1 MCEKVYR
8 DRLVAF
14 EDVSQCYNFDEFL
27 RSYRPAAA
35 DKYIK
40 KQFAMDFEVRE
51 CGTGDRVFVRSKR
64 AMGDKTMWN
73 DWKQMYPSLLDRR
86 THQPHAPEV
95 VPPTKDNKAW
105 DEFYDKVVPTLSS
118 FYEGRMRHGIPIPA
132 AEREEMLRFL
142 RARLPPG
149 PPPAWK
155 QWHPEDPDL
164 TPDEDEG
171 RDTPEESS
179 EEEGDE
185 YVPYLHLPENSGGR
199 TCRCGSR
206 THLTTNSHAC
216 PLNPRNQHAESGC
229 PVVTVTGNAGAAE
242 AAATTAGTAT
252 TVPVNAGAAEA
263 AATTASAAATTDGR
277 SVRRRR
283 NTSSGDANAAPPRRR
298 RRRRTTNYLRA
309 NKEVEVLYDGKWW
322 PGRIKFKHRGN
333 NGFAIH
339 YHDEAGCEE
348 ANVSTAR
355 IRPVSD

>member
-1 MCEKVYR
+1 
-8 DRLVAF
+8 
-14 EDVSQCYNFDEFL
+14 
-27 RSYRPAAA
+27 
-35 DKYIK
+35 
-40 KQFAMDFEVRE
+40 
-51 CGTGDRVFVRSKR
+51 
-64 AMGDKTMWN
+64 
-73 DWKQMYPSLLDRR
+73 MYPSLLDRR

-105 DEFYDKVVPTLSS
+105 DELYDKVVPTLSS

-171 RDTPEESS
+171 RDTSEESS

-216 PLNPRNQHAESGC
+216 PLNPRNQDDGEMVSR
-229 PVVTVTGNAGAAE
+229 VVQ
-242 AAATTAGTAT
+242 
-252 TVPVNAGAAEA
+252 
-263 AATTASAAATTDGR
+263 
-277 SVRRRR
+277 
-283 NTSSGDANAAPPRRR
+283 
-298 RRRRTTNYLRA
+298 
-309 NKEVEVLYDGKWW
+309 
-322 PGRIKFKHRGN
+322 
-333 NGFAIH
+333 
-339 YHDEAGCEE
+339 
-348 ANVSTAR
+348 
-355 IRPVSD
+355 